1 MEIGPLLQ
9 NIGSFVRARPA
20 ERPVLPVVG
29 RRDVPQANPGE
40 LLAARRKLLRV
51 LESFAEVER
60 VVTGRRTVTNGLP
73 SARSARDL
81 QLNLTS
87 SAARLESVAEINAT
101 PTSFAPFVPAWSG
114 ASTAPV
120 TIGGVYDGSDGT
132 GALSFEVRRG
142 GVRGVDRPRIRVR
155 DPLGNIIRT
164 FTIRENH
171 ALDRQYDLRNGL
183 FLTAGTG
190 NFVRF
195 DTTSIQIYDNVG
207 SAVDVSKPLNG
218 TGNDNPNLEF
228 GMPSVADGSFQLNG
242 ASINVSAGGSLTDVV
257 DAINQSAAGVT
268 ATFNPATE
276 RIEFVQNTPGS
287 APTIV
292 VAGDDSNF
300 VQATKLDTANVVPG
314 VDPDNAR
321 PLNDVG
327 QFSGINNGSA
337 LINGTPIA
345 IDPLADSLDDVIDRI
360 NASPAAVTAT
370 FDPVTKRVQL
380 DSATAGE
387 DLVVDANGTGLF
399 AALEIAEGRIDP
411 RGRGR
416 GYSAGRAR
424 QIANAVED
432 SFSALNDFFRETK
445 PLGAEDP
452 QIAALREQVKA
463 SLANVAGLGA
473 DGDANIFGIDL
484 NLDRI
489 GERYIDFGIVDRGEL
504 VRGLRRR
511 GADVARS
518 LAGSGTQA
526 GLLGIIGGAAQGA
539 LQSLNSALGRKGTL
553 FDNYA

>member
-1 MEIGPLLQ
+1 M
-9 NIGSFVRARPA
+9 
-20 ERPVLPVVG
+20 LPVVA
-29 RRDVPQANPGE
+29 RRGIPQSSTGD

-51 LESFAEVER
+51 LESFAEVDR
-60 VVTGRRTVTNGLP
+60 VLTGRRTVTNGLP

-81 QLNLTS
+81 QLDLTS

-132 GALSFEVRRG
+132 GALSFEVRQG

-155 DPLGNIIRT
+155 DPLGNVIRT

-195 DTTSIQIYDNVG
+195 DTTSIQIYDSVG
-207 SAVDVSKPLNG
+207 SAVDVGKPLNG

-228 GMPSVADGSFQLNG
+228 GMPAVADGSFQVNG
-242 ASINVSAGGSLTDVV
+242 ASINVSAGGNLTNVV
-257 DAINQSAAGVT
+257 NAINQSAAGVT
-268 ATFNPATE
+268 ATFNPTIE
-276 RIEFVQNTPGS
+276 RIEFVQNTAGS
-287 APTIV
+287 APTIAI
-292 VAGDDSNF
+292 AGDDSNF
-300 VQATKLDTANVVPG
+300 VLATKLDTANVVPG
-314 VDPDNAR
+314 IDPDNAR
-321 PLNDVG
+321 RLTDVG
-327 QFSGINNGSA
+327 QFSGINNGSV

-345 IDPLADSLDDVIDRI
+345 IDPLADSLDDVIARI

-370 FDPVTKRVQL
+370 FDPDTNRVQL
-380 DSATAGE
+380 DSAAPGE

-411 RGRGR
+411 RGHGR

-424 QIANAVED
+424 RIADAVET
-432 SFSALNDFFRETK
+432 SFSALNDFLRETK
-445 PLGAEDP
+445 ALGAENP
-452 QIAALREQVKA
+452 QVEALRGQLKA
-463 SLANVAGLGA
+463 SLANIPGLGT
-473 DGDANIFGIDL
+473 DGEANIFGI
-484 NLDRI
+484 NVNVERV
-489 GERYIDFGIVDRGEL
+489 GERYIDFGVVDRGEL
-504 VRGLRRR
+504 IRGLRRR
-511 GADVARS
+511 GADVQRQLS
-518 LAGSGTQA
+518 GSGAQA

-553 FDNYA
+553 FDNFA